1 MAEYLDFNKADCK
14 NCYRCLRNCPVKAI
28 RVETGQARVIDD
40 RCILCGHCVNV
51 CPQNAKRV
59 HSGLEAVE
67 KLLSSD
73 AQVVASLA
81 PSFVSSFSADDFGVM
96 RAALKLL
103 GFAEAEET
111 AVGANCVTAEYDQL
125 LKSGKY
131 KNLISTACPSIVRM
145 VREYYPRAIEFLAPV
160 DSPMVAHAKLIKHR
174 APHVKVVFIGPCIA
188 KKREADETGVVD
200 GVLTFEELKRMFE
213 EKGIDLKNVMPD
225 PIAET
230 PGEGNKAKFYPISR
244 GIIKSFDGFV
254 DGYEY
259 LSVDGVKRCREV
271 LEDIGSLSGFFLEL
285 NACEFACVN
294 GPCSLLPEND
304 AIRSTAAIRKYA
316 GEAVTGK
323 KNARVS
329 YDGVNIS
336 AVYSPIKEGGRLVS
350 EYEIEQI
357 LKKTN
362 KFRPEDELNCGA
374 CGYSTCREKAW
385 AVANGYADVEMCLP
399 YMRERAETMSYEIIH
414 NSPNGIVLLDGEYRI
429 VDINMKARE
438 LYGIDERASLRGEN
452 AFDWF
457 NPTDF
462 IVAAQSGGSMH
473 RTKTLIDKTGR
484 YVELTVTALKEHN
497 VFFGIMKDISPE
509 VENQNQ
515 LRELTEKTLETT
527 DEVIKKQMRVAQEI
541 ASLLGET
548 TAETKVALLK
558 LKKTLAENGGLS
570 DNGEKK

>member
-1 MAEYLDFNKADCK
+1 MAEYLDFNKANCK

-28 RVETGQARVIDD
+28 KVEDQQARIIDE

-59 HSGLEAVE
+59 HDGTAAVRR
-67 KLLSSD
+67 LLSSD
-73 AQVVASLA
+73 AETVVSLA
-81 PSFVSSFSADDFGVM
+81 PSFVSSFNVSEFGVM
-96 RAALKLL
+96 RAALKKL
-103 GFAEAEET
+103 GFSEAEET
-111 AVGANCVTAEYDQL
+111 AVGANLVISEYDAL

-131 KNLISTACPSIVRM
+131 RNLISSACPSVVRM
-145 VREYYPRAIEFLAPV
+145 IREYYPQAVEYIAPV

-174 APHVKVVFIGPCIA
+174 APAVKVVFIGPCIA
-188 KKREADETGVVD
+188 KKREADESGVVD
-200 GVLTFEELKRMFE
+200 GVLTFEELKGLFAE
-213 EKGIDLKNVMPD
+213 AGIDLKNIKPE
-225 PIAET
+225 PIEET
-230 PGEGNKAKFYPISR
+230 QKANKAKFFPINR
-244 GIIKSFDGFV
+244 GIIKSFDSFV

-271 LEDIGSLSGFFLEL
+271 MDDIKSLDGFFLEL

-294 GPCSLLPEND
+294 GPCSMLNEND
-304 AIRSTAAIRKYA
+304 AIRSTAAIRQYVNRETA
-316 GEAVTGK
+316 GKESERIDYTG
-323 KNARVS
+323 V
-329 YDGVNIS
+329 DIS
-336 AVYSPIKEGGRLVS
+336 AVYPPIREGGRAVS

-362 KFRPEDELNCGA
+362 KFKPEDELNCGA

-414 NSPNGIVLLDGEYRI
+414 NSPNGIIMLDGEYKI
-429 VDINMKARE
+429 VDINAKALE
-438 LYGIDERASLRGEN
+438 LLGIDAPNIRGEN

-462 IVAAQSGGSMH
+462 IVAAQSGATVRKSEMH
-473 RTKTLIDKTGR
+473 IDKTDR
-484 YVELTVTALKEHN
+484 YVELSVTSLKEHN
-497 VFFGIMKDISPE
+497 VFFGIMKDISPD
-509 VENQNQ
+509 VENKNQ
-515 LRELTEKTLETT
+515 IRELTEKTLETT
-527 DEVIKKQMRVAQEI
+527 DAVIKKQMRVAQEI

-558 LKKTLAENGGLS
+558 LKKTLAENGGITE
-570 DNGEKK
+570 DKGEGK

>member
-1 MAEYLDFNKADCK
+1 MAEYLDFNKANCK

-28 RVETGQARVIDD
+28 KVEDQQARIIDE

-59 HSGLEAVE
+59 HDGTAAVRR
-67 KLLSSD
+67 LLSSD
-73 AQVVASLA
+73 AETVVSLA
-81 PSFVSSFSADDFGVM
+81 PSFVSSFNVSEFGVM
-96 RAALKLL
+96 RAALKKL
-103 GFAEAEET
+103 GFSEAEET
-111 AVGANCVTAEYDQL
+111 AVGANLVISEYDAL

-131 KNLISTACPSIVRM
+131 RNLISSACPSVVRM
-145 VREYYPRAIEFLAPV
+145 IREYYPQAVEYIAPV

-174 APHVKVVFIGPCIA
+174 APAVKVVFIGPCIA
-188 KKREADETGVVD
+188 KKREADESGVVD
-200 GVLTFEELKRMFE
+200 GVLTFEELKGLFAE
-213 EKGIDLKNVMPD
+213 AGIDLKNIKPE
-225 PIAET
+225 PIEET
-230 PGEGNKAKFYPISR
+230 QKANKAKFFPINR
-244 GIIKSFDGFV
+244 GIIKSFDSFV

-271 LEDIGSLSGFFLEL
+271 MDDIKSLDGFFLEL

-294 GPCSLLPEND
+294 GPCSMLNEND
-304 AIRSTAAIRKYA
+304 AIRSTAAIRQYVNRETA
-316 GEAVTGK
+316 GKESERIDYTG
-323 KNARVS
+323 V
-329 YDGVNIS
+329 DIS
-336 AVYSPIKEGGRLVS
+336 AVYPPIREGGRAVS

-362 KFRPEDELNCGA
+362 KFKPEDELNCGA

-414 NSPNGIVLLDGEYRI
+414 NSPNGIIILDGEYKI
-429 VDINMKARE
+429 VDINAKALE
-438 LYGIDERASLRGEN
+438 LLGIDAPNIRGEN

-462 IVAAQSGGSMH
+462 IVAAQSGATVRKSEMH
-473 RTKTLIDKTGR
+473 IDKTDR
-484 YVELTVTALKEHN
+484 YVELSVTSLKEHN
-497 VFFGIMKDISPE
+497 VFFGIMKDISPD
-509 VENQNQ
+509 VENKNQ
-515 LRELTEKTLETT
+515 IRELTEKTLETT
-527 DEVIKKQMRVAQEI
+527 DAVIKKQMRVAQEI

-558 LKKTLAENGGLS
+558 LKKTLAENGGITEEK
-570 DNGEKK
+570 GEGK

>member
-1 MAEYLDFNKADCK
+1 MAEYLDFNKANCK

-28 RVETGQARVIDD
+28 KVEDQQARIIDE

-59 HSGLEAVE
+59 HDGTAAVRR
-67 KLLSSD
+67 LLSSD
-73 AQVVASLA
+73 AETVVSLA
-81 PSFVSSFSADDFGVM
+81 PSFVSSFNVSEFGVM
-96 RAALKLL
+96 RAALKKL
-103 GFAEAEET
+103 GFSEAEET
-111 AVGANCVTAEYDQL
+111 AVGANLVISEYDAL

-131 KNLISTACPSIVRM
+131 RNLISSACPSVVRM
-145 VREYYPRAIEFLAPV
+145 IREYYPQAVEYIAPV

-174 APHVKVVFIGPCIA
+174 APAVKVVFIGPCIA
-188 KKREADETGVVD
+188 KKREADESGVVD
-200 GVLTFEELKRMFE
+200 GVLTFEELKGLFAE
-213 EKGIDLKNVMPD
+213 AGIDLKNIKPE
-225 PIAET
+225 PIEET
-230 PGEGNKAKFYPISR
+230 QKANKAKFFPINR
-244 GIIKSFDGFV
+244 GIIKSFDSFV

-271 LEDIGSLSGFFLEL
+271 MDDIKSLDGFFLEL

-294 GPCSLLPEND
+294 GPCSMLNEND
-304 AIRSTAAIRKYA
+304 AIRSTAAIRQYVNRETA
-316 GEAVTGK
+316 GKESERIDYTG
-323 KNARVS
+323 V
-329 YDGVNIS
+329 DIS
-336 AVYSPIKEGGRLVS
+336 AVYPPIREGGRAVS

-362 KFRPEDELNCGA
+362 KFKPEDELNCGA

-414 NSPNGIVLLDGEYRI
+414 NSPNGIIMLDGEYKI
-429 VDINMKARE
+429 VDINAKALE
-438 LYGIDERASLRGEN
+438 LLGIDAPNIRGEN

-462 IVAAQSGGSMH
+462 IVAAQSGATVRKSEMH
-473 RTKTLIDKTGR
+473 IDKTDR
-484 YVELTVTALKEHN
+484 YVELSVTSLKEHD
-497 VFFGIMKDISPE
+497 VFFGIMKDISPD
-509 VENQNQ
+509 VENKNQ
-515 LRELTEKTLETT
+515 IRELTEKTLETT
-527 DEVIKKQMRVAQEI
+527 DAVIKKQMRVAQEI

-558 LKKTLAENGGLS
+558 LKKTLAENGGITE
-570 DNGEKK
+570 DKGEGK